1 MKILDRYLTFAFL
14 KIFLI
19 CFVSLSGLFTVI
31 HLFTNLD
38 EILEIAEARGGMQHA
53 FLEFYGPRTLE
64 FFDRMTGALVLSA
77 GIFSIAL
84 MQRRQ
89 ELTAIEAAGV
99 GKFRVVRPVLI
110 MSVIIIALSVVNR
123 EFVLPKFKTQLTRT
137 AKNFVQTDSVEMNI
151 IKDHDT
157 GVLIRGDQLE
167 PIYSR
172 IKDPVIQL
180 PIYLSDSISRMN
192 AQYGYL
198 KPADHR
204 RPAGIIMYHVTK
216 PENLMEMP
224 TMKNGEQ
231 IIVYSPKDFDWLKPD
246 QCYISTNVTLEQMA
260 FGQSDTGYE
269 SLEEMIASVQQPS
282 QWYSR
287 SKRVAI
293 HTRIL
298 RPVLDMT
305 LLLLGL
311 PLIISQTNKNLF
323 AAAGICV
330 GVIAGVQIT
339 IVGCQSLGSLSIIKS
354 AALSAWL
361 PAILFLPLATLS
373 MRILRR

>member
-19 CFVSLSGLFTVI
+19 SFVSLSGLFTVI
-31 HLFTNLD
+31 HLFTNLNK
-38 EILEIAEARGGMQHA
+38 IMEIADARGGMQTA
-53 FLEFYGPRTLE
+53 LIEFYGPRILE
-64 FFDRMTGALVLSA
+64 FFDRMTGALILIA

-84 MQRRQ
+84 MQRRR

-99 GKFRVVRPVLI
+99 GKYRVVRPVLI
-110 MSVIIIALSVVNR
+110 MSVFIIALSVVNR
-123 EFVLPKFKTQLTRT
+123 ELVLPKYKTQLTRT
-137 AKNFVQTDSVEMNI
+137 ARNFVQTDSVEMNI

-157 GVLIRGDQLE
+157 GVLIRGDELE
-167 PIYSR
+167 PIHER
-172 IKDPVIQL
+172 IKDVVIQL

-198 KPADHR
+198 KPAGFR
-204 RPAGIIMYHVTK
+204 RPAGIFLHNVSK
-216 PENLMEMP
+216 PDNLMELP
-224 TMKNGEQ
+224 SMKNGEQ
-231 IIVYSPKDFDWLKPD
+231 IIVYTPKDFDWLNPD
-246 QCYISTNVTLEQMA
+246 QCYITTNVTMEQMT

-269 SLEEMIASVQQPS
+269 SLEEMIASVKQPS

-298 RPVLDMT
+298 RPILDMV

-330 GVIAGVQIT
+330 GVIAAMQVT
-339 IVGCQSLGSLSIIKS
+339 ILGCQSLGSLSIIQS

-361 PAILFLPLATLS
+361 PAIVFLPLATLS

>member
-38 EILEIAEARGGMQHA
+38 EIMEIAKARGGMKEA
-53 FLEFYGPRTLE
+53 LLDFYGPRTLE
-64 FFDRMTGALVLSA
+64 FFDRMAGVLVLVA
-77 GIFSIAL
+77 AVFSIAL
-84 MQRRQ
+84 MQRRR

-99 GKFRVVRPVLI
+99 GKFRIVRPVLF
-110 MSVIIIALSVVNR
+110 MAVILIGLSVANR
-123 EFVLPKFKTQLTRT
+123 ELLLPKFKDQLTRT
-137 AKNFVQTDSVEMNI
+137 AKNYVQSDLVQMNI

-157 GVLIRGDQLE
+157 GLLIRGEELE
-167 PIYSR
+167 PVYSR
-172 IKDPVIQL
+172 VNEAVIQL

-198 KPADHR
+198 KPANRHH
-204 RPAGIIMYHVTK
+204 PPGIMMHNVTK
-216 PENLMEMP
+216 PENLLEMAS
-224 TMKNGEQ
+224 MKNGDQ
-231 IIVYSPKDFDWLKPD
+231 MIVYSPRDYTWLKPD
-246 QCYISTNVTLEQMA
+246 QCFIATNVTLEQMA
-260 FGQSDTGYE
+260 FGLSDTGYE
-269 SLEEMIASVQQPS
+269 SLETMIASVKQPS

-293 HTRIL
+293 HTRII
-298 RPVLDMT
+298 RPVLDMV

-330 GVIAGVQIT
+330 GVILTVQLT
-339 IVGCQSLGSLSIIKS
+339 TLGCQSLGSLSIIKS

-361 PAILFLPLATLS
+361 PTIVFLPLATLS
-373 MRILRR
+373 MRLLRR